1 MLVLCEEQGEADVH
15 FGGFFLPDADWR
27 ADCWPVEHLA
37 VYRLFSS
44 ESILD
49 DTFSASNVSI

>member
-49 DTFSASNVSI
+49 DTFSAADVSV